1 MLGSLF
7 SVKKNKPVPTDLLLN
22 RVYLELNQ
30 LQRNRQFLDVQIP
43 GENTSLQSLIL
54 EIDPD
59 EKTILI
65 DEFFPRGFLGLPGQ
79 KLKFCLRQK
88 GGRSIRFE
96 SAILERHSID
106 GTPVYVI
113 AMPHSLNNDQRRAS
127 YRIPV
132 DSRKAINLQFFA
144 PDHCQHSG
152 QLADISIGGI
162 CLQSRESFVRDL
174 QENDTLLDLAFEFAG
189 AHLECD
195 LIVKTVQT
203 KVEPGMPYR
212 IGAAFADLPSQ
223 EARQLERSIMQIQRD
238 ALRKEQQQKAPLLN

>member
-7 SVKKNKPVPTDLLLN
+7 SIKKNKPATPDLLLN
-22 RVYLELNQ
+22 QVYLELNQ
-30 LQRNRQFLDVQIP
+30 LQRDRQFLDVKIP
-43 GENTSLQSLIL
+43 GEDNSLQSLIL

-79 KLKFCLRQK
+79 KLKFCLRRK

-113 AMPHSLNNDQRRAS
+113 DLPESLNNDQRRGS

-132 DSRKAINLQFFA
+132 ETHKNINLQFFA
-144 PDHCQHSG
+144 PDRCQYSG
-152 QLADISIGGI
+152 RLSDISIGGI
-162 CLQSRESFVRDL
+162 CLQSRDSFVRDIR
-174 QENDTLLDLAFEFAG
+174 ENDTLLDLAFEFAG
-189 AHLECD
+189 TQLECD
-195 LIVKTVQT
+195 LVVKSVQT
-203 KVEPGMPYR
+203 KVEPGMPFR
-212 IGAAFADLPSQ
+212 IGAAFADLPVQ
-223 EARQLERSIMQIQRD
+223 ESRQLERCIMQMQR
-238 ALRKEQQQKAPLLN
+238 ASLRKEQQQEQIIN